1 MECIAFIRFIN
12 LRILRWCV
20 TEFASYSPAHPN
32 FAQLYGRNLILCS
45 LLFHTVRIRMVI
57 CYTALSL
64 AAQRIVVGPVCGC
77 VTGGRAVSVT
87 TITRIA
93 YIDIHQTG
101 SVGAGGDHLQLIK
114 FWRSCAPGKGVCG
127 GAKIFGSTYYSQH
140 AVFASL

>member
-1 MECIAFIRFIN
+1 
-12 LRILRWCV
+12 
-20 TEFASYSPAHPN
+20 
-32 FAQLYGRNLILCS
+32 
-45 LLFHTVRIRMVI
+45 MVI

-87 TITRIA
+87 TITGIA